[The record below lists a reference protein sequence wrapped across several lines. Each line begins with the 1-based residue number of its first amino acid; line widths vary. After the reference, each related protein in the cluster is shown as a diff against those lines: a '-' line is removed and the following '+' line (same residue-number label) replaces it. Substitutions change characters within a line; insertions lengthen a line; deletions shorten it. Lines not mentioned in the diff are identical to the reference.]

1 MNRTDVN
8 KVEVNRVRVNMCTV
22 NSFAAR
28 KAKGG
33 TAMPVPIAKYMC
45 YGKTNDD
52 EDRDILQ
59 DLSGNGHD
67 IQLYNFA
74 FAGSSGYG
82 LYSENFLDN
91 YYNNSSRGKADVF
104 SSKIVISSSFVN
116 YTSPIVQSNTI
127 ETVPS
132 YKVKITGIKDETV
145 CYRYITI
152 DNKIGNYTILEDGI
166 YDVPIS
172 YQNEANRY
180 SGWGVSITDSCN
192 IIIEQI
198 SEHKGALCSDGIDDK
213 GSCENFPIL
222 TKERGYTICA
232 IRKNFKKFDSNYQ
245 CLLSN
250 RNTNNNTGAF
260 NVEVGVPTSNQVR
273 TDSFGY
279 IYNVFDINY
288 YPKLFTYQTSN
299 KYNGALIKKGENTG
313 TNVLNLF
320 KLNYSDSSYLFM
332 GALYALEIYDR
343 DLTDE
348 EIALVKARMIR
359 EYEEGTGNKYEEETV

>member
-67 IQLYNFA
+67 IQLYNIA
-74 FAGSSGYG
+74 FDESSGYG
-82 LYSENFLDN
+82 KYPISMSTIPYDKLSYDKFHVTQDSAYSTTRLRPIIGKITVKFTISNYVGNNKNGFTIRVLDFANENEIL
-91 YYNNSSRGKADVF
+91 S
-104 SSKIVISSSFVN
+104 
-116 YTSPIVQSNTI
+116 SNTYSSNGEYTFNFDASEYTDAGLVFYSRMPGQSSDLSYDI
-127 ETVPS
+127 EFIP
-132 YKVKITGIKDETV
+132 
-145 CYRYITI
+145 
-152 DNKIGNYTILEDGI
+152 
-166 YDVPIS
+166 
-172 YQNEANRY
+172 
-180 SGWGVSITDSCN
+180 
-192 IIIEQI
+192 
-198 SEHKGALCSDGIDDK
+198 EHKGALCSDGIDDK